1 MMRLVFALSAST
13 AVALV
18 GSIVV
23 LATTDARLR
32 SPDAVGILAVSLAIA
47 WVFGLLLYAPG
58 AWLLRRRGIHG
69 PLLGALAVGLIANL
83 PVFAALIILE
93 LIGGVF
99 TDREALTVALLAFA
113 IGVTHGFF
121 AFRTPRP
128 KPATDDD
135 GTTATPATETPA

>member
-1 MMRLVFALSAST
+1 
-13 AVALV
+13 VALV
-18 GSIVV
+18 GSIMV

-99 TDREALTVALLAFA
+99 TDREALSARTQRLFPLGFRSPYQNSPAADPNA
-113 IGVTHGFF
+113 IQ
-121 AFRTPRP
+121 A
-128 KPATDDD
+128 A
-135 GTTATPATETPA
+135 